1 MKKITTFSVVKLK
14 KSIFLTLKIALIFT
28 LIFVVFKQ
36 QFNLKGIAY
45 IFLISCLYSFGLGF
59 GNALINDFLNKKW
72 SWIAETNQRVWAG
85 VVTTVMYTIIAVLVI
100 NYIQFIVLQG
110 LKVESFFTGFLLYV
124 HIFTVIISLGVA
136 TFFQARGFMINWK
149 ASVSQETTRQ
159 EIVAKTETAKF
170 ESLKNQLDPHF
181 LFNSLNV
188 LTSLIGENPNQA
200 EKFTTKLSK
209 VYRYVLEQRNKDLV
223 PIIEEL
229 NFAKTYMQ
237 LLGMRFE
244 DAVKF
249 NIPDNVSDN
258 ELKIVPLSLQLLLE
272 NAVKHNVVSSSKP
285 LTISIYEQDN
295 YLIIE
300 NNINPKEAIGKST
313 KVGLQNIADRYGL
326 ITQKGVKIENNNKT
340 FKVSLPLLYKMDNS
354 MYTDDLENSN
364 YVKAVERVE
373 KLKEFYQNLAS
384 YCLVIPFLIFINLR
398 FSPGFHWFWFPI
410 FGWGLGLTFH
420 FLEVN
425 NYNIFLGKNW
435 EDKKIKEMMDKENQH
450 KRTRK

>member
-1 MKKITTFSVVKLK
+1 MSSSSYLSKRNYKESFIVSVKI
-14 KSIFLTLKIALIFT
+14 T
-28 LIFVVFKQ
+28 LIFALFFTIINQDFSIKAI
-36 QFNLKGIAY
+36 GYCI
-45 IFLISCLYSFGLGF
+45 LISAMYSFGLGF
-59 GNALINDFLNKKW
+59 VQGILNDFLSTKW
-72 SWIAETNQRVWAG
+72 DWVENTNTRIWAG
-85 VVTTVMYTIIAVLVI
+85 IIATVVYTIP
-100 NYIQFIVLQG
+100 IVL
-110 LKVESFFTGFLLYV
+110 LVNYV
-124 HIFTVIISLGVA
+124 NFIIISGNNPNQFFKGAFFWQHVFYIILSFGVSA
-136 TFFQARGFMINWK
+136 FLHARGFMIEWK
-149 ASVSQETTRQ
+149 NSVKQESTKQ

-188 LTSLIGENPNQA
+188 LTSLIGENPAQA

-223 PIIEEL
+223 PVSEEL

-244 DAVKF
+244 DAVQF
-249 NIPDNVSDN
+249 HIPDEISDAD
-258 ELKIVPLSLQLLLE
+258 LKIVPLSLQLLLE
-272 NAVKHNVVSSSKP
+272 NAVKHNVVSPSKP
-285 LTISIYEQDN
+285 LSITIYQEEN

-340 FKVSLPLLYKMDNS
+340 FKVSLPLLYKMNDS
-354 MYTDDLENSN
+354 MYSDNLENN
-364 YVKAVERVE
+364 KYVKAVEKVE

-384 YCLVIPFLIFINLR
+384 YFLVIPFLIFINLK
-398 FSPGFHWFWFPI
+398 FSPGFYWFWFPL

-425 NYNIFLGKNW
+425 NYNIFLGANW
-435 EDKKIKEMMDKENQH
+435 EDKKIKELMDKENQQ
-450 KRTRK
+450 KRIR

>member
-1 MKKITTFSVVKLK
+1 MDKINKTEFWKQTKKEFILTVKIIFILTLIIFILVRDY
-14 KSIFLTLKIALIFT
+14 SIRGFFLTLTRTSLYTFILAFGQGIVNNLIT
-28 LIFVVFKQ
+28 IR
-36 QFNLKGIAY
+36 
-45 IFLISCLYSFGLGF
+45 
-59 GNALINDFLNKKW
+59 W
-72 SWIAETNQRVWAG
+72 SWVTQTNKRVWAG
-85 VVTTVMYTIIAVLVI
+85 IISTVLYTVPSILFIH
-100 NYIQFIVLQG
+100 YILFVKVDGLPIERFFERQFIWAHLFWI
-110 LKVESFFTGFLLYV
+110 LFSFAVSSFL
-124 HIFTVIISLGVA
+124 H
-136 TFFQARGFMINWK
+136 AREFMIEWK
-149 ASVSQETTRQ
+149 KSAKQESTKQ
-159 EIVAKTETAKF
+159 QIVAKTETAKF

-223 PIIEEL
+223 PISEEL
-229 NFAKTYMQ
+229 LFAKTYMQ

-244 DAVKF
+244 DAIQF
-249 NIPDNVSDN
+249 NIPNDISNA
-258 ELKIVPLSLQLLLE
+258 ELKMVPLSLQLLLE

-285 LTISIYEQDN
+285 LVISIYEEN
-295 YLIIE
+295 NHLIIE

-326 ITQKGVKIENNNKT
+326 ITDRPVKIENNNTT
-340 FKVSLPLLYKMDNS
+340 FKVSLPLLYKMNNI
-354 MYTDDLENSN
+354 MYTDDLENSK

-398 FSPGFHWFWFPI
+398 FSPQFHWFWFPI
-410 FGWGLGLTFH
+410 FGWGIGLVFH

-435 EDKKIKEMMDKENQH
+435 EDRKIKELMDKENQQ
-450 KRTRK
+450 KRLR

>member
-1 MKKITTFSVVKLK
+1 MKTPNTNIFKKLK
-14 KSIFLTLKIALIFT
+14 SDFIVCTKLTVVLGFVFILINQAFT
-28 LIFVVFKQ
+28 V
-36 QFNLKGIAY
+36 KGMGM
-45 IFLISCLYSFGLGF
+45 IFLISAMYSFTLGLGN
-59 GNALINDFLNKKW
+59 GMINEFLNSKW
-72 SWIAETNQRVWAG
+72 DWVKETNKRVWIGIFA
-85 VVTTVMYTIIAVLVI
+85 TIIYTGIAVLLIHYVQ
-100 NYIQFIVLQG
+100 YIILFGHKI
-110 LKVESFFTGFLLYV
+110 ENFFTGTLIWIHLFAFV
-124 HIFTVIISLGVA
+124 FSLGVA
-136 TFFQARGFMINWK
+136 AFFHAKGFMDKWK
-149 ASVSQETTRQ
+149 SAMTQESTKQ

-223 PIIEEL
+223 PIEEEL
-229 NFAKTYMQ
+229 KFAKTYME

-244 DAVKF
+244 DAVQF
-249 NIPDNVSDN
+249 NIPNSISNND
-258 ELKIVPLSLQLLLE
+258 LKIVPLSLQLLLE
-272 NAVKHNVVSSSKP
+272 NAVKHNVVSTSKP
-285 LTISIYEQDN
+285 LTINIYEEDT

-300 NNINPKEAIGKST
+300 NNVNPKEAIGKST

-340 FKVSLPLLYKMDNS
+340 FKVSLPLLYKMNDI
-354 MYTDDLENSN
+354 MYTEDLENSN

-410 FGWGLGLTFH
+410 FGWGMGLVFH

-435 EDKKIKEMMDKENQH
+435 EDKKIKEMMDKENQY
-450 KRTRK
+450 KRTR

>member
-1 MKKITTFSVVKLK
+1 
-14 KSIFLTLKIALIFT
+14 
-28 LIFVVFKQ
+28 
-36 QFNLKGIAY
+36 
-45 IFLISCLYSFGLGF
+45 
-59 GNALINDFLNKKW
+59 
-72 SWIAETNQRVWAG
+72 
-85 VVTTVMYTIIAVLVI
+85 
-100 NYIQFIVLQG
+100 
-110 LKVESFFTGFLLYV
+110 
-124 HIFTVIISLGVA
+124 
-136 TFFQARGFMINWK
+136 
-149 ASVSQETTRQ
+149 
-159 EIVAKTETAKF
+159 
-170 ESLKNQLDPHF
+170 
-181 LFNSLNV
+181 V

-223 PIIEEL
+223 PIEEEL
-229 NFAKTYMQ
+229 KFAKTYMQ
-237 LLGMRFE
+237 LLEMRFE
-244 DAVKF
+244 DAVQF
-249 NIPDNVSDN
+249 NIPDSISNN

-285 LTISIYEQDN
+285 LTVSIYQEDN

-300 NNINPKEAIGKST
+300 NNINPKETIGKST

-326 ITQKGVKIENNNKT
+326 ITQMGVKTENNNKT

-354 MYTDDLENSN
+354 MYTEDIESSK

-373 KLKEFYQNLAS
+373 KLKDFYQNLFS
-384 YCLVIPFLIFINLR
+384 FCLVIPFLIFINLT

-435 EDKKIKEMMDKENQH
+435 EDKKIKEMMSKESQD
-450 KRTRK
+450 KRTR

>member
-1 MKKITTFSVVKLK
+1 MNSINRVQTSGQIKKEFFLSIRIILIISFVLFILVRDYTISGFFETLLRTALYTFVLAFGQGVLNNFITAKWDWVTQ
-14 KSIFLTLKIALIFT
+14 T
-28 LIFVVFKQ
+28 
-36 QFNLKGIAY
+36 
-45 IFLISCLYSFGLGF
+45 
-59 GNALINDFLNKKW
+59 NK
-72 SWIAETNQRVWAG
+72 RVWAG
-85 VVTTVMYTIIAVLVI
+85 IISTVLYTVPAIIFI
-100 NYIQFIVLQG
+100 HYILFVKVDGLPEERFFEQQFIWTHLFWI
-110 LKVESFFTGFLLYV
+110 LFS
-124 HIFTVIISLGVA
+124 FTVSSFLH
-136 TFFQARGFMINWK
+136 AREFMIEWK
-149 ASVSQETTRQ
+149 KSAKQETTKQ

-223 PIIEEL
+223 PIQEEL
-229 NFAKTYMQ
+229 KFARTYMQ

-244 DAVKF
+244 DAIKF
-249 NIPDNVSDN
+249 NIPDAVSN
-258 ELKIVPLSLQLLLE
+258 QELKIVPLSLQLLLE

-285 LTISIYEQDN
+285 LVVSIYEEN
-295 YLIIE
+295 NHLIIE

-326 ITQKGVKIENNNKT
+326 ITDRSVKIENNNTT
-340 FKVSLPLLYKMDNS
+340 FKVSLPLLYKMNNI
-354 MYTDDLENSN
+354 MYTEDLENSN

-398 FSPGFHWFWFPI
+398 FSPQFYWFWFPI
-410 FGWGLGLTFH
+410 FGWGIGLVFH

-425 NYNIFLGKNW
+425 NYNVFLGKNW
-435 EDKKIKEMMDKENQH
+435 EDRKIKELMNKENKQ
-450 KRTRK
+450 KRLR

>member
-45 IFLISCLYSFGLGF
+45 IFMISCLYSFGLGF

-85 VVTTVMYTIIAVLVI
+85 VVTTVVYTIIAVLVI

-223 PIIEEL
+223 PIEEEL
-229 NFAKTYMQ
+229 KFAKAYMQ
-237 LLGMRFE
+237 L
-244 DAVKF
+244 
-249 NIPDNVSDN
+249 
-258 ELKIVPLSLQLLLE
+258 
-272 NAVKHNVVSSSKP
+272 
-285 LTISIYEQDN
+285 
-295 YLIIE
+295 
-300 NNINPKEAIGKST
+300 
-313 KVGLQNIADRYGL
+313 
-326 ITQKGVKIENNNKT
+326 
-340 FKVSLPLLYKMDNS
+340 
-354 MYTDDLENSN
+354 
-364 YVKAVERVE
+364 
-373 KLKEFYQNLAS
+373 
-384 YCLVIPFLIFINLR
+384 
-398 FSPGFHWFWFPI
+398 
-410 FGWGLGLTFH
+410 
-420 FLEVN
+420 
-425 NYNIFLGKNW
+425 
-435 EDKKIKEMMDKENQH
+435 
-450 KRTRK
+450 